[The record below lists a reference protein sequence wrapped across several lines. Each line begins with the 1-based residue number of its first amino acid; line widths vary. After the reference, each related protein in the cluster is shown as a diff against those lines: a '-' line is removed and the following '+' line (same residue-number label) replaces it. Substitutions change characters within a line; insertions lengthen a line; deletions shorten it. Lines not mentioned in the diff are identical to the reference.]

1 LLTPTTSHERKQIRS
16 ALLRW
21 YRLHARLLPWRATN
35 SPYAIWVSE
44 VMLQQTQ
51 VATVIPYYR
60 RFLRRFPTLAHLAQA
75 PLERVLEVWSG
86 MGYYR
91 RARHLHRAARTINE
105 KFGGRFPQNYEQAR
119 ALPGIGDYTA
129 RAILSIAYKQ
139 PYAVLDGNVA
149 RVIARL
155 LALQGHLPQ
164 SPFRRAVQSELERL
178 LSRRQPGNSNQSLME
193 LGQTVCLPRTPSC
206 PACPLRTWCRAHQL
220 GKPESYPAPR
230 PRRAGESRHLAAAVI
245 RRGSKVAM
253 VRGLDEGL
261 LEDLWNFPAAL
272 GNSRPEAL
280 CRLQEKL
287 SALVPGSAVTRRP
300 AGKLRH
306 RITYRAIRVQVYPA
320 EAPPAA
326 SGDSLRWFPV
336 TSLPQGAISQLARKI
351 AKQAL

>member
-1 LLTPTTSHERKQIRS
+1 
-16 ALLRW
+16 
-21 YRLHARLLPWRATN
+21 
-35 SPYAIWVSE
+35 
-44 VMLQQTQ
+44 
-51 VATVIPYYR
+51 
-60 RFLRRFPTLAHLAQA
+60 
-75 PLERVLEVWSG
+75 

-105 KFGGRFPQNYEQAR
+105 KFGGRFPQDYQQAR

-129 RAILSIAYKQ
+129 RAILSIAYNQ

-155 LALQGHLPQ
+155 RALQGHLPQ
-164 SPFRRAVQSELERL
+164 PPFRRALQSELERL
-178 LSRRQPGNSNQSLME
+178 LSRRQPGNLNQSLME
-193 LGQTVCLPRTPSC
+193 LGQTVCLPRAPRC
-206 PACPLRTWCRAHQL
+206 PACPLRKWCRAHLL
-220 GKPESYPAPR
+220 GKPESCPVPR

-253 VRGLDEGL
+253 VRGLGEGL
-261 LEDLWNFPAAL
+261 LEDLWNFPAAF

-287 SALVPGSAVTRRP
+287 RALVPGSAVTCKP

-326 SGDSLRWFPV
+326 SGDSLRWFPI
-336 TSLPQGAISQLARKI
+336 TSLTQGAISQLARKI